1 MIKNRY
7 KKWLNRLPENSGTK
21 KWDKIQEFVRTIWTT
36 EKETILKAWEKT
48 KLTTDFDFDQKL
60 ENADVEE
67 EFILQIEM
75 EKLMIDDFRND
86 DESSED
92 EVSEICTI
100 PAVKE
105 KKVKQS
111 QIPDFFRT
119 DK

>member
-1 MIKNRY
+1 MLKNSEIFQVLKSEKNTIVY
-7 KKWLNRLPENSGTK
+7 VAKKGWLNNMIWCSEMKRLDQTLGK
-21 KWDKIQEFVRTIWTT
+21 KKSCFWFRPRIRKRWCKRRVYFADGNG
-36 EKETILKAWEKT
+36 KAN
-48 KLTTDFDFDQKL
+48 DRR
-60 ENADVEE
+60 
-67 EFILQIEM
+67 LQ
-75 EKLMIDDFRND
+75 ND

-111 QIPDFFRT
+111 QITDFFRT

>member
-1 MIKNRY
+1 M
-7 KKWLNRLPENSGTK
+7 
-21 KWDKIQEFVRTIWTT
+21 
-36 EKETILKAWEKT
+36 EKT
-48 KLTTDFDFDQKL
+48 KLTTDFDFDQGSEK
-60 ENADVEE
+60 ADVEE
-67 EFILQIEM
+67 EFILQM
-75 EKLMIDDFRND
+75 EIKTLMIDDFRND

-111 QIPDFFRT
+111 QITNFSRT

>member
-1 MIKNRY
+1 M
-7 KKWLNRLPENSGTK
+7 
-21 KWDKIQEFVRTIWTT
+21 
-36 EKETILKAWEKT
+36 EKT
-48 KLTTDFDFDQKL
+48 KLTTDFDFDKRS
-60 ENADVEE
+60 EKADVEE
-67 EFILQIEM
+67 EFILQM
-75 EKLMIDDFRND
+75 EIKTLMIDDFRND

-111 QIPDFFRT
+111 QITHFFRT